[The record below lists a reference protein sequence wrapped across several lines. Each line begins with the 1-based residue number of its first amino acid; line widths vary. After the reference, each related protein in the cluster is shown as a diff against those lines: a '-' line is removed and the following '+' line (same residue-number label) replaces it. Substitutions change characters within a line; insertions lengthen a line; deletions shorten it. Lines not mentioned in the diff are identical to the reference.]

1 MARETPDKFWE
12 RMRSA
17 PSAHPPE
24 RSPEIV
30 PEPAPRQQAPAPAR
44 APGWD
49 QPAQSAGRDSDAQ
62 PESDDASV
70 SELVKQLTEQTKT
83 LVKQEMRL
91 AQVELQEKG
100 KRMGMGAGMFGGA
113 GLVALYGVGALIAAA
128 IIGLG
133 TVLEPWIAAVIVGV
147 VLLAVAGILALTG
160 KKQVDRGTPPLP
172 EQAIENAKR
181 DLDEVKARAKS

>member
-1 MARETPDKFWE
+1 MEGTTGFQRTNDD
-12 RMRSA
+12 RSVGDLVHA
-17 PSAHPPE
+17 LTQQTSA
-24 RSPEIV
+24 
-30 PEPAPRQQAPAPAR
+30 
-44 APGWD
+44 
-49 QPAQSAGRDSDAQ
+49 
-62 PESDDASV
+62 
-70 SELVKQLTEQTKT
+70 LVR
-83 LVKQEMRL
+83 QEMRL

-133 TVLEPWIAAVIVGV
+133 TLLEPWIAAVIVGA

-172 EQAIENAKR
+172 EQAIESTKR
-181 DLDEVKARAKS
+181 DVNEVKARAKS